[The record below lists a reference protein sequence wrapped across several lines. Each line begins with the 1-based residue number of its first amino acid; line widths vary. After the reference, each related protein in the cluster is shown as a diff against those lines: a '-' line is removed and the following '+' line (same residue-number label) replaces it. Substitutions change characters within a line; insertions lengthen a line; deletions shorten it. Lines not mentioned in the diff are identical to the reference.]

1 MGLYAHLDAAA
12 RAGLLKRRQ
21 RREAWIERALLL
33 AASLAVLVT
42 LAIVGV
48 LLYESASFFREV
60 PVLEFFTGAQWTPLF
75 ESPRFGIWPLLSATL
90 TSSAIAVLVALPA
103 GIVLAVYLSEF
114 AAASVREVA
123 KPLLELLA
131 GVPTVVFGYFALLV
145 VTPLLQRLIPGLPG
159 FNLLSAGLVIGVM
172 IVPYVCSL
180 SEDAL
185 RAVPME
191 LREAS
196 FALGAGRL
204 RTALVVVLPAA
215 GSGVLA
221 ACVLAVSRAAGE
233 TMVVAIA
240 GGQQPRA
247 GFDPTEGAATLTA
260 YIVQVAMGD
269 LPRGSIGYQSIFA
282 AGLVLFVLTLTLNL
296 VGQRLRARFR
306 SVA

>member
-1 MGLYAHLDAAA
+1 MALYAHLDAAA

-21 RREAWIERALLL
+21 RREAWIERGLLL

-60 PVLEFFTGAQWTPLF
+60 SLLEFFTGGQWTPLF

-90 TSSAIAVLVALPA
+90 TSSAIAVLVALPS
-103 GIVLAVYLSEF
+103 GIALAVYLSEF

-145 VTPLLQRLIPGLPG
+145 VTPMLQRLIPGLPG

-185 RAVPME
+185 RAVPMD

-204 RTALVVVLPAA
+204 RTALAVVLPAA

-221 ACVLAVSRAAGE
+221 ACVLAISRAAGE

-282 AGLVLFVLTLTLNL
+282 AGLVLFTLTLALNL
-296 VGQRLRARFR
+296 AGQRLRAGFR
-306 SVA
+306 SLA